1 MRLGQSRAYSVI
13 LFVATVIVGQNIF
26 RVCLSRDS
34 FVVSIYFPFESM
46 RIIMSSLLRS
56 RVVVLVL
63 MKWSGV
69 RALSGEL
76 LTPDSGGEKLA
87 RSLFPGTGGEGVEAM
102 LDLTLSSVTGTIF

>member
-13 LFVATVIVGQNIF
+13 VFVATVIVGQNIF

-46 RIIMSSLLRS
+46 RIIMSSLLGS
-56 RVVVLVL
+56 RVVVFVL

-76 LTPDSGGEKLA
+76 LTPDSRAG
-87 RSLFPGTGGEGVEAM
+87 RSW
-102 LDLTLSSVTGTIF
+102 LDHYFQVQAVRELKQC